1 MADRSDADIPQVLRR
16 LAPEQI
22 AVDVVLAKRRRI
34 LFEAE
39 FPQPTRDVHAAS
51 TPVGHRHR
59 CTAELYI
66 LNQRDQNDRRTCE
79 MVVSQRRPRRSFV

>member
-39 FPQPTRDVHAAS
+39 FPQPGDDLVGSALHDV
-51 TPVGHRHR
+51 
-59 CTAELYI
+59 EL
-66 LNQRDQNDRRTCE
+66 DRVPIR
-79 MVVSQRRPRRSFV
+79 V